1 MATVLICDDR
11 PDVQDELRRV
21 VGVLP
26 GVEIEVAA
34 SGDEALQRRAQ
45 HSFDLV
51 LVSLDLLGR
60 TGVETVRDLL
70 GLHPVARVV
79 LLTAPD
85 EHDLLDQALTLG
97 AAGYVCRTT
106 PPDQFAAAIAT
117 ALTLAAL
124 PTQAHAG
131 PGGHSEASS
140 SVVLTEREWQ
150 VLTGMSLGK
159 SKAEI
164 GRDLFVSEDTVKT
177 HARHLFQKL
186 QVADRAH
193 AVAAGFRRGLLR

>member
-11 PDVQDELRRV
+11 TDVQDQLRRV

-26 GVEIEVAA
+26 GVEVEVAA
-34 SGDEALQRRAQ
+34 SCAEALQRRSQ
-45 HSFDLV
+45 RSFDLV
-51 LVSLDLLGR
+51 LVSLELLGR
-60 TGVETVRDLL
+60 TGVEAVRDLL

-79 LLTAPD
+79 LLTSPD
-85 EHDLLDQALTLG
+85 EADLLDEALTLG
-97 AAGYVCRTT
+97 AAGYVCRST
-106 PPDQFAAAIAT
+106 PADEFAAAIAT

-124 PTQAHAG
+124 PVQTDAG
-131 PGGHSEASS
+131 AGGHSDAGSA
-140 SVVLTEREWQ
+140 VVLTEREWQ

-177 HARHLFQKL
+177 HARHLFRKL